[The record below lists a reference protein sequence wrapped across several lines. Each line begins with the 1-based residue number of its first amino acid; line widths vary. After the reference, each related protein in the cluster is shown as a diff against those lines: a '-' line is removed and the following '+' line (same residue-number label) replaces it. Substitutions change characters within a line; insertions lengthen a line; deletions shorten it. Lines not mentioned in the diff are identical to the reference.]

1 MKQALTVFLLFSQL
15 MSQDDSKI
23 YWNSLATDVT
33 VGVPLADDESL
44 IGGRI
49 QVKASF
55 DGGTSFN
62 DLGDKFIIEKRDT
75 DDLKEVSIPE
85 NVFEASPGFKEGA
98 EARFIA
104 EVWDR
109 AGNSMIGSVSDSV
122 LIIDQTL
129 PTAVSMELTSSNELN
144 PEMAMPG
151 DSITFQLNT
160 SEPIDPPLFEINGET
175 YDGAVGVEKSW
186 MLVYPADEAD
196 DGPITFIISYSDL
209 AQNPGSPVTEA
220 TGGKVITMDGTPP
233 ELTDISLFT
242 SNSNDSLLAIKGDS
256 VFLEFT
262 SSEPIRD
269 ISPSLNYTEAVLQK
283 EDSLRFTY
291 YHVFTEQDTEGVI
304 PLILDYKDMAGNLG
318 ETVDETS
325 DDSEVTFDMT
335 PPADFKVETVGSLQ
349 GDAVAAEPGAEGE
362 EDEKSSSKKGDS
374 KGEPGMIMIIVLSVV
389 GLTVLAVWVS
399 WFKLFSKA
407 GQAGWKA
414 LVPFFNLFVFTK
426 IVEKP
431 VWWIAIYLIVPVG
444 YILSAL
450 QVSKLFG
457 KNIVFSLG
465 LIFLPLVFFPLLAF
479 GKAQVKTAEN

>member
-1 MKQALTVFLLFSQL
+1 
-15 MSQDDSKI
+15 
-23 YWNSLATDVT
+23 
-33 VGVPLADDESL
+33 
-44 IGGRI
+44 
-49 QVKASF
+49 
-55 DGGTSFN
+55 
-62 DLGDKFIIEKRDT
+62 
-75 DDLKEVSIPE
+75 
-85 NVFEASPGFKEGA
+85 
-98 EARFIA
+98 
-104 EVWDR
+104 
-109 AGNSMIGSVSDSV
+109 
-122 LIIDQTL
+122 
-129 PTAVSMELTSSNELN
+129 
-144 PEMAMPG
+144 
-151 DSITFQLNT
+151 
-160 SEPIDPPLFEINGET
+160 
-175 YDGAVGVEKSW
+175 VEKSW
-186 MLVYPADEAD
+186 MLVYPADEAV

-209 AQNPGSPVTEA
+209 AQNPGNPVMEA

-233 ELTDISLFT
+233 ELIDISLFT

-269 ISPSLNYTEAVLQK
+269 ISPSLNYAEAVLQK

-304 PLILDYKDMAGNLG
+304 PLILEYKDMAGNLG

-349 GDAVAAEPGAEGE
+349 GDAVAAEPGAESE
-362 EDEKSSSKKGDS
+362 EDEKPSSKKGDS

-465 LIFLPLVFFPLLAF
+465 LIFLPFVFFPLLAF
-479 GKAQVKTAEN
+479 GKSQAKIAEN